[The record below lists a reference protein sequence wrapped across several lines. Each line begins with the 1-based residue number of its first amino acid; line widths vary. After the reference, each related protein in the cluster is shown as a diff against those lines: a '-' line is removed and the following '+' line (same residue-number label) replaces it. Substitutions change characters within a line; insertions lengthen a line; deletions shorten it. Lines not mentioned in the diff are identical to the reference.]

1 MTDTRHD
8 IAALLLRAA
17 AALETPGDLT
27 DEDFHRLTEDL
38 VVAADAIDRPY
49 PKTSPSGFLQLSTR
63 QALEALR
70 LSRNPA
76 WNMLSNRY
84 VKTASEI
91 GETLAQALGA
101 ELSVTLFGLGAASIR
116 LRMPDGVAE
125 LPEAFRVRD
134 LPDLPEQP
142 AVDEPPSCAF

>member
-27 DEDFHRLTEDL
+27 DDDFHRLTEDL
-38 VVAADAIDRPY
+38 VVAADAIDQPY

-84 VKTASEI
+84 VKTTSEI

-116 LRMPDGVAE
+116 LRMPEGVAE

-134 LPDLPEQP
+134 FPDPPEQP
-142 AVDEPPSCAF
+142 RADEPPSCAF